1 MQSKIEIIEK
11 SFEKIKLDANEF
23 AASFYENLF
32 AEYPEVK
39 PLFANT
45 DIQKQQKKL
54 LDALILIVE
63 NLRHPEILKEV
74 VQALGTRHINY
85 GVLQQH
91 YPLVGKALLKTL
103 KQYLGEY
110 WTPEVKAAWIYAYR
124 GMAKLMLQGA
134 NYPPEKERS
143 PTTET
148 TETETQTKENPHIKN
163 TETEVQAIPTPP
175 PQPTPTSPI
184 ELIETSFEKIKPR
197 GAEFAASFYENLFA
211 AYPEAKPLFANT
223 DIQQQEKKLL
233 NSLVLVVESLR
244 QPEVLAQV
252 LRALGARHINYGT
265 LPQHYPLV
273 GKALLKTLE
282 QYLQQDWNS
291 ELKNAW
297 VFAYEQIVQLMFEG
311 AGYSPETSNTEVETT
326 SQPKIEIN
334 LEKAPLTKSSS
345 KLQVEVIETSFEK
358 IKPRG
363 AEFAASFYENLFAAY
378 PEAKPLFANTDIQ
391 QQEKKLL
398 NSLVLVV

>member
-1 MQSKIEIIEK
+1 MQSKIEIIEQ
-11 SFEKIKLDANEF
+11 SFDKIKLYTNEF

-32 AEYPEVK
+32 AEYPETK

-45 DIQKQQKKL
+45 DIQQQQKKL
-54 LDALILIVE
+54 LDALILVVE

-74 VQALGTRHINY
+74 VQALGSRHINY
-85 GVLQQH
+85 GVLRQH
-91 YPLVGKALLKTL
+91 YPLVVKALLKTL

-110 WTPEVKAAWIYAYR
+110 WTPEVKAAWIYADR

-134 NYPPEKERS
+134 NYPSETERS
-143 PTTET
+143 PTTNT
-148 TETETQTKENPHIKN
+148 TETETKTQENPEIKN
-163 TETEVQAIPTPP
+163 TATEVQAIATQPPP
-175 PQPTPTSPI
+175 PQSTPTSPI

-197 GAEFAASFYENLFA
+197 GAEFVASFYENLFA

-244 QPEVLAQV
+244 HPEVLAQV

-273 GKALLKTLE
+273 GEALLKTLE

-291 ELKNAW
+291 EVKNAW

-326 SQPKIEIN
+326 SPPKI
-334 LEKAPLTKSSS
+334 
-345 KLQVEVIETSFEK
+345 K
-358 IKPRG
+358 IIYRKHH
-363 AEFAASFYENLFAAY
+363 
-378 PEAKPLFANTDIQ
+378 
-391 QQEKKLL
+391 
-398 NSLVLVV
+398 

>member
-184 ELIETSFEKIKPR
+184 KLIETSFEKIKPR

-265 LPQHYPLV
+265 LPQHYSLV
-273 GKALLKTLE
+273 GEAFLKTLE

-326 SQPKIEIN
+326 SQ
-334 LEKAPLTKSSS
+334 
-345 KLQVEVIETSFEK
+345 
-358 IKPRG
+358 
-363 AEFAASFYENLFAAY
+363 
-378 PEAKPLFANTDIQ
+378 
-391 QQEKKLL
+391 
-398 NSLVLVV
+398 